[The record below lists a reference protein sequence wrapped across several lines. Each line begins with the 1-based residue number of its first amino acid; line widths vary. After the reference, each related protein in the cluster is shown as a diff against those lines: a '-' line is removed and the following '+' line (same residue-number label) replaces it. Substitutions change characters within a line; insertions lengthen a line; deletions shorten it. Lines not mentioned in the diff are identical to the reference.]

1 MENTTAAENTAV
13 IDKVSM
19 EKLGEIFEKIFA
31 TLKKVLA
38 WLGILILPD
47 EDEKEDY
54 PKN

>member
-1 MENTTAAENTAV
+1 MKTYEASTDPAITDVT
-13 IDKVSM
+13 M
-19 EKLGEIFEKIFA
+19 EKLSELFEKIFA
-31 TLKKVLA
+31 TLKKILA

>member
-1 MENTTAAENTAV
+1 MNTYEGTTDAAIAG
-13 IDKVSM
+13 ISM
-19 EKLGEIFEKIFA
+19 EKLSEIFEKIFA
-31 TLKKVLA
+31 TLKKILA

>member
-1 MENTTAAENTAV
+1 MENTTAAENNAV
-13 IDKVSM
+13 IGKVSM

-47 EDEKEDY
+47 ENEKEDY
-54 PKN
+54 SKN